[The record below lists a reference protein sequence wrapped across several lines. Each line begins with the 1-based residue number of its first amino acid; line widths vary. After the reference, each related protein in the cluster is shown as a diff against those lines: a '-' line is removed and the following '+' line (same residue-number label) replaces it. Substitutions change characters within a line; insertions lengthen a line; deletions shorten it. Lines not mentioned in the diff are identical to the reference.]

1 MPDHRSLY
9 AVLGAILLAPLLQG
23 AASGQGEIVGDGMYV
38 NCEYRMAAHFPSE
51 PSIRDFVYNDGSR
64 SAPARQFYL
73 ENGKDSMS
81 VTVVHFANGPD
92 YDKSFLDG
100 ASVPLRRKGDVKF
113 EYNVFY
119 DDPGIPGR
127 QFSIALSDGRLLR
140 ASVYMAA
147 RRLYIT
153 EAAADRDNFVAFLF
167 EQSVS
172 LIDENG
178 TDLDSNPVGVATSAV
193 GTSAGL
199 PNRQYDC
206 SRINRRR

>member
-1 MPDHRSLY
+1 MTASRTRH
-9 AVLGAILLAPLLQG
+9 AALGAALLAPFLLG
-23 AASGQGEIVGDGMYV
+23 AAPEQSPIIGDDMYV
-38 NCEYRMAAHFPSE
+38 NCEYRVAAHFPRE
-51 PSIRDFVYNDGSR
+51 PMVRDIVYNDGSR

-73 ENGKDSMS
+73 ENGKDTMS
-81 VTVVHFANGPD
+81 VTVAHFASGPD
-92 YDKSFLDG
+92 HDKSFLDG
-100 ASVPLRRKGDVKF
+100 ASTILRRKGDVKF
-113 EYNVFY
+113 EYDVFY

-127 QFSIALSDGRLLR
+127 QFSIALPEGRLLR
-140 ASVYMAA
+140 ASVYMADQ
-147 RRLYIT
+147 RLYIT
-153 EAAADRDNFVAFLF
+153 EAAAHPDDFAAFLF

-172 LIDENG
+172 LIDKNG